1 MLRIGYDAKRLF
13 NNFTGLGNYSRTL
26 LANLSD
32 YYPDQAYFLY
42 TPRVVKNEETHF
54 FLNSALFNVHFPKR
68 GPGGWWRSV
77 GVKKELKKHKIQL
90 FHGLSHE
97 IPFGLKK
104 TGVKS
109 VVTIHDLI
117 FKRYPGHYALMDRVI
132 YDLKLKYACENADHI
147 VAISES
153 TKRDIMEFYDVP
165 ANRISVIYQSCHERY
180 MQEKTNKTL
189 QNVRQRYNLPQE
201 YMLTVGSITERK
213 NLMGMVQALEQLP
226 DEDRVPLVVVGKGKN
241 YKNQILQY
249 LKKNRLEKWVHF
261 VDASFDDLPAVYQ
274 NASLFLYPSFFEG
287 FGIPVLEALF
297 SGLPVI
303 TSNVSSLPEAGGPG
317 ALLVDPAQPEAI
329 AEGIKRILNDS
340 AYREALIHNG
350 YQHAQQFRGEPLTHQ
365 MMDLY
370 EQLVGE
376 EHITPEPI
384 T

>member
-26 LANLSD
+26 LSNLAD

-42 TPRVVKNEETHF
+42 TPKVTKNEETHF
-54 FLNSALFNVHFPKR
+54 FLNSALFNVQFPKR
-68 GPGGWWRSV
+68 GPGAWWRSV
-77 GVKKELKKHKIQL
+77 GIKKDLAKHKIHL

-97 IPFGLKK
+97 IPFNLQS

-117 FKRYPGHYALMDRVI
+117 FKRYPQHYALMDRVI
-132 YDLKLKYACENADHI
+132 YDLKFKYACENADHI

-153 TKRDIMEFYDVP
+153 TKNDVMEFYGVP
-165 ANRISVIYQSCHERY
+165 EEKISVIYQSCHERY
-180 MQEKTNKTL
+180 MHEKANKTL
-189 QNVRQRYNLPQE
+189 NRVRERYQLPQE

-213 NLMGMVQALEQLP
+213 NLMGMVQAMEHLP
-226 DEDRVPLVVVGKGKN
+226 EGQRIPLVVVGKGKA
-241 YKNQILQY
+241 YKSRIVQY
-249 LKKNRLEKWVHF
+249 IKRKRLEKWVQF
-261 VDASFDDLPAVYQ
+261 VDASFEDLPAVYQ

-303 TSNVSSLPEAGGPG
+303 TSNTSSLPEAGGPG
-317 ALLVDPAQPEAI
+317 AHLVDPAQPESI
-329 AEGIKRILNDS
+329 AEGIERILNDS
-340 AYREALIHNG
+340 AYRSQLISLG
-350 YQHAQQFRGEPLTHQ
+350 YDHAQQFRGEPLTHQ
-365 MMDLY
+365 MMELY
-370 EQLVGE
+370 EELVGE
-376 EHITPEPI
+376 EHSTPEPI